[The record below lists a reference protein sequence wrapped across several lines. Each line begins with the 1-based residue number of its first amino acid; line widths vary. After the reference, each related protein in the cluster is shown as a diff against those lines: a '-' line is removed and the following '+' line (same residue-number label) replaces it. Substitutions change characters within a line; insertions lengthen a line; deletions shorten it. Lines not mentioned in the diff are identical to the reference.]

1 MVFSYEDCIQKYWSD
16 YRIKKAVSRKE
27 IYKIEKGVYS
37 DEQYPP
43 ELSII
48 TLKYPKAV
56 FTMESAFYY
65 YDLTDI
71 IPEKYFLSTPKSS
84 SKIRDPRIKQIY
96 DSCSSLD
103 MGKTVIDIN
112 GAQINIYNKERMLAE
127 LLRSKNKMPFDYYKE
142 IVLNYRKIINTIDI
156 ALMMDYIY
164 ALPKAEFVSNA
175 LQLEIL

>member
-1 MVFSYEDCIQKYWSD
+1 MVFSYENCIQKYGSD

-27 IYKIEKGVYS
+27 LYKIEKGVYS
-37 DEQYPP
+37 DEQYSS

-65 YDLTDI
+65 YDLTDV
-71 IPEKYFLSTPKSS
+71 IPEKYFLSTPKNS
-84 SKIRDPRIKQIY
+84 SKIRDARIKQIY

-103 MGKTVIDIN
+103 MGKTIIDIN

-127 LLRSKNKMPFDYYKE
+127 LLRNKNKLPFDYYKE

-156 ALMMDYIY
+156 SLVMDYIY
-164 ALPKAEFVSNA
+164 ALPKTEFVSDA

>member
-1 MVFSYEDCIQKYWSD
+1 MVFSYEDCIQKYGSD

-65 YDLTDI
+65 YDLTDV

-84 SKIRDPRIKQIY
+84 SKIRDHRIKQIY

-103 MGKTVIDIN
+103 MWKTVIDIN

-142 IVLNYRKIINTIDI
+142 IILNYRKIINTIDI